1 MLGLSFTTQRKLAK
15 LGDVPKQ
22 RIKLEGEAKAHLVE
36 FPGPTSTFHVDLCL
50 FHTNGSG
57 TRLRPVPVVHSND
70 TTRSREDTTC
80 YCSLCFEKNSR
91 MFMLPVSIQTAL

>member
-1 MLGLSFTTQRKLAK
+1 MGWFAA
-15 LGDVPKQ
+15 GFFAGVA
-22 RIKLEGEAKAHLVE
+22 IAIVAEAVEGVSEAI
-36 FPGPTSTFHVDLCL
+36 VDENCL

>member
-1 MLGLSFTTQRKLAK
+1 MGWFAA
-15 LGDVPKQ
+15 GFFAGVA
-22 RIKLEGEAKAHLVE
+22 IAIVAEAVE
-36 FPGPTSTFHVDLCL
+36 CL

>member
-1 MLGLSFTTQRKLAK
+1 MNRRVKRSPWVL
-15 LGDVPKQ
+15 
-22 RIKLEGEAKAHLVE
+22 
-36 FPGPTSTFHVDLCL
+36 LCL